1 MTSQLFLLM
10 VQFTH
15 PTDTLACTMED
26 ISPVLMEPTGL
37 SVLLQLLELLE
48 LPMVQS
54 TRLMDTIPMVA
65 CIMED
70 VPLGPIDTGL
80 SVPLQLLGLMEL
92 PMDLPMETSMHS
104 IIPTKI

>member
-1 MTSQLFLLM
+1 
-10 VQFTH
+10 
-15 PTDTLACTMED
+15 
-26 ISPVLMEPTGL
+26 MEPTGL

-54 TRLMDTIPMVA
+54 TRLMDTLPMVQSTRLMVTLPMAA

-70 VPLGPIDTGL
+70 VPPGPVDTGL

-92 PMDLPMETSMHS
+92 PMDLSMETSMHS
-104 IIPTKI
+104 NITIKI